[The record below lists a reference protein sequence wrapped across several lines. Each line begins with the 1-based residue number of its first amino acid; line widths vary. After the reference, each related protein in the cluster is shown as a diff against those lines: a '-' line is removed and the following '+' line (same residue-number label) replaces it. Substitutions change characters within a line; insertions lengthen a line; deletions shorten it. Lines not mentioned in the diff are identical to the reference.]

1 MNIVA
6 RQSIQH
12 IEDIEIPVIEI
23 TEGWAAESVKSAKD
37 CDDAFAYLMSACAQ
51 IEFQIDTEL
60 TKPKN
65 FHDLNW
71 LARAN
76 CALKYKKAAL
86 QIVNQR
92 RSQINLAAKQAA
104 HNTRNQKLLEF
115 IRTQVSDDQF
125 MGWIRQSDA
134 LRSPADDDVS

>member
-1 MNIVA
+1 MNREIV
-6 RQSIQH
+6 QH

-23 TEGWAAESVKSAKD
+23 TEGWPASSVKSAQD

-60 TKPKN
+60 AKPKS
-65 FHDLNW
+65 FQDQNW
-71 LARAN
+71 IARAN

-92 RSQINLAAKQAA
+92 RSAINAAFRQAQQ
-104 HNTRNQKLLEF
+104 NNRDRKLLEH
-115 IRTQVSDDQF
+115 IRANVPDATF
-125 MGWIRQSDA
+125 MNWVRESSCNDA
-134 LRSPADDDVS
+134 SQLEDAA

>member
-1 MNIVA
+1 M
-6 RQSIQH
+6 RESIQH
-12 IEDIEIPVIEI
+12 IEDIEIPTIEI
-23 TEGWAAESVKSAKD
+23 TEGWAAASVNSQKD

-65 FHDLNW
+65 FQDLNW
-71 LARAN
+71 IARAN

-92 RSQINLAAKQAA
+92 RSSINAAAKQVA
-104 HNTRNQKLLEF
+104 HDTRNQRLLEH
-115 IRTQVSDDQF
+115 IRASVPDETF
-125 MGWIRQSDA
+125 MKWIRESEVGHVDPLA
-134 LRSPADDDVS
+134 EAA